1 MRYDAPE
8 GTEVSTNV
16 GGEEFRVS
24 EWPID
29 VVDEPIAA
37 VLQRLADD
45 ERNPIHRVT
54 KKGD

>member
-24 EWPID
+24 EWPVD

-37 VLQRLADD
+37 VLQALSEDPK
-45 ERNPIHRVT
+45 NPVHRVT
-54 KKGD
+54 KKD